1 MTSRKE
7 MLRRWQV
14 PILVTVL
21 AFVLMR
27 CVLFLGYVPTESMEP
42 TLEAGSYILGS
53 RLFRE
58 LETGDIIVFHHDNQ
72 LLVKRIAACQGDNV
86 DLRELRYMKDAV
98 IPVREKSVLT
108 VPVNCYYVL
117 GDNADHSF
125 DSRYWDDPFV
135 KMEDIVAVLFIN

>member
-72 LLVKRIAACQGDNV
+72 LLVKRIAACPGDEV
-86 DLRELRYMKDAV
+86 DLRELCYMKDTV
-98 IPVREKSVLT
+98 IPVWEKSVLT
-108 VPVNCYYVL
+108 VPENCYYVL
-117 GDNADHSF
+117 GDNVDHSF

-135 KMEDIVAVLFIN
+135 KRKDVIAVLFIN

>member
-7 MLRRWQV
+7 MLSRWRV

-21 AFVLMR
+21 AFVLTR

-72 LLVKRIAACQGDNV
+72 LLVKRIEACPGEKV
-86 DLRELRYMKDAV
+86 DLRELRYMKDTV
-98 IPVREKSVLT
+98 IPVWEEPVLT
-108 VPVNCYYVL
+108 VPENCYYVL
-117 GDNADHSF
+117 GDNVDHSF

-135 KMEDIVAVLFIN
+135 KREDIVAVLFIN

>member
-42 TLEAGSYILGS
+42 TLEAGSFILGS

-72 LLVKRIAACQGDNV
+72 LLVKRIEACPGEKV
-86 DLRELRYMKDAV
+86 DLRELRYMKDTI
-98 IPVREKSVLT
+98 IPVWEKPVLT
-108 VPVNCYYVL
+108 VPENCYYAL
-117 GDNADHSF
+117 GDNVDHSF

-135 KMEDIVAVLFIN
+135 KREDVVAVLFIN

>member
-7 MLRRWQV
+7 MLSRWRV

-72 LLVKRIAACQGDNV
+72 LLVKRIEACPGEKV
-86 DLRELRYMKDAV
+86 DLRELRYMKDTV
-98 IPVREKSVLT
+98 IPVWEEPVLT
-108 VPVNCYYVL
+108 VPENCYYVL
-117 GDNADHSF
+117 GDNVDHSF

-135 KMEDIVAVLFIN
+135 KREDIVAVLFIN

>member
-7 MLRRWQV
+7 MLRGWRV

-72 LLVKRIAACQGDNV
+72 LLVKRIEACPGEKV
-86 DLRELRYMKDAV
+86 DLRELRYMKDTV
-98 IPVREKSVLT
+98 IPVWEEPVLT
-108 VPVNCYYVL
+108 VPENCYYVL
-117 GDNADHSF
+117 GDNVDHSF

-135 KMEDIVAVLFIN
+135 KRKDVVAVLFIN

>member
-7 MLRRWQV
+7 MLSRWRV

-72 LLVKRIAACQGDNV
+72 LLVKRIAACPGDEV
-86 DLRELRYMKDAV
+86 DLRELRYMKDTV
-98 IPVREKSVLT
+98 IPVWEKSVLT
-108 VPVNCYYVL
+108 MPENCYYVL
-117 GDNADHSF
+117 GDNVDHSF

-135 KMEDIVAVLFIN
+135 KRKDVVAVLFIN

>member
-7 MLRRWQV
+7 MLSRWRV

-21 AFVLMR
+21 ACVLMR

-72 LLVKRIAACQGDNV
+72 LLVKRIAACPGDEV
-86 DLRELRYMKDAV
+86 DLRELRYMKDTV
-98 IPVREKSVLT
+98 IPVWEKPVLT
-108 VPVNCYYVL
+108 VTENCYYVL
-117 GDNADHSF
+117 GDNVDHSF

-135 KMEDIVAVLFIN
+135 KREDVVAVLFIN

>member
-7 MLRRWQV
+7 MLSRWRV

-72 LLVKRIAACQGDNV
+72 LLVKRIEACPGEKV
-86 DLRELRYMKDAV
+86 DLRELRYMKDTV
-98 IPVREKSVLT
+98 IPVWEKPVLT
-108 VPVNCYYVL
+108 VPENSYYVL
-117 GDNADHSF
+117 GDNVDHSF
-125 DSRYWDDPFV
+125 DSRYWNDPFV
-135 KMEDIVAVLFIN
+135 KREDIVAVLFIN

>member
-72 LLVKRIAACQGDNV
+72 LLVKRIAACPGDEV
-86 DLRELRYMKDAV
+86 DLRELRYMKHTV
-98 IPVREKSVLT
+98 IPVWENPVLT
-108 VPVNCYYVL
+108 VPENFYYVL
-117 GDNADHSF
+117 GDNVDHSF

-135 KMEDIVAVLFIN
+135 KREDVVAVLFIN

>member
-7 MLRRWQV
+7 MLSRWRV

-21 AFVLMR
+21 TFVLMR

-72 LLVKRIAACQGDNV
+72 LLVKRIEACPGEKV
-86 DLRELRYMKDAV
+86 DLRELRYMKDTV
-98 IPVREKSVLT
+98 IPVWEKPVLT
-108 VPVNCYYVL
+108 VPENFYYVL
-117 GDNADHSF
+117 GDNVDHSF
-125 DSRYWDDPFV
+125 DSRYWNDPFV
-135 KMEDIVAVLFIN
+135 KREDIVAVLFIN

>member
-7 MLRRWQV
+7 RLRRWRV
-14 PILVTVL
+14 PIFVTVL

-72 LLVKRIAACQGDNV
+72 LLVKRIAACPGDEV
-86 DLRELRYMKDAV
+86 DLRELRYMKDTV
-98 IPVREKSVLT
+98 IPVWEKPVLT
-108 VPVNCYYVL
+108 VTENCYYVL
-117 GDNADHSF
+117 GDNVDHSF

-135 KMEDIVAVLFIN
+135 KREDVVAVLFIN

>member
-7 MLRRWQV
+7 MLSRWRV

-21 AFVLMR
+21 AFVLTR

-72 LLVKRIAACQGDNV
+72 LLVKRIEACPGEKV
-86 DLRELRYMKDAV
+86 DLRELRYMKDTV
-98 IPVREKSVLT
+98 IPVWEKPVLT
-108 VPVNCYYVL
+108 VPENCYYVL
-117 GDNADHSF
+117 GDNVDHSF

-135 KMEDIVAVLFIN
+135 KREDIVAVLFIN

>member
-7 MLRRWQV
+7 RLRRWRV
-14 PILVTVL
+14 PIFVTVL

-72 LLVKRIAACQGDNV
+72 LLVKRIEACPGEKV
-86 DLRELRYMKDAV
+86 DLRELRYMKDTV
-98 IPVREKSVLT
+98 IPVWEEPVLT
-108 VPVNCYYVL
+108 VPENCYYVL
-117 GDNADHSF
+117 GDNVDHSF

-135 KMEDIVAVLFIN
+135 KREDIVAVLFIN

>member
-53 RLFRE
+53 RLFRK

-72 LLVKRIAACQGDNV
+72 LLVKRIADCPGDEV
-86 DLRELRYMKDAV
+86 DLRELRYMKDTV
-98 IPVREKSVLT
+98 IPVWEKPVLT
-108 VPVNCYYVL
+108 VPENCFYAL
-117 GDNADHSF
+117 GDNVDHSF

-135 KMEDIVAVLFIN
+135 KREDVVAVLFIN

>member
-72 LLVKRIAACQGDNV
+72 LLVKRIAACPEDEV
-86 DLRELRYMKDAV
+86 DLRELRYMKDTV
-98 IPVREKSVLT
+98 IPVWEKPVLT
-108 VPVNCYYVL
+108 VPENCYYVL
-117 GDNADHSF
+117 GDNVDHSF

-135 KMEDIVAVLFIN
+135 KREDVVAVLFIN

>member
-7 MLRRWQV
+7 MLSRWRV

-21 AFVLMR
+21 AFVLTR

-72 LLVKRIAACQGDNV
+72 LLVKRIAACPGDEV
-86 DLRELRYMKDAV
+86 DLRELRYMKDTV
-98 IPVREKSVLT
+98 IPVWEKPVLT
-108 VPVNCYYVL
+108 VPENCYYAL
-117 GDNADHSF
+117 GDNVDHSF

-135 KMEDIVAVLFIN
+135 KREDVVAVLFIN

>member
-7 MLRRWQV
+7 MLSRWRV

-21 AFVLMR
+21 AFVLTR

-72 LLVKRIAACQGDNV
+72 LLVKRIEACPGEKV
-86 DLRELRYMKDAV
+86 DLRELRYMKDTV
-98 IPVREKSVLT
+98 IPVWEEPVLT
-108 VPVNCYYVL
+108 VPENCYYVL
-117 GDNADHSF
+117 GDNVDHSF

-135 KMEDIVAVLFIN
+135 KREDVVAVLFIN

>member
-7 MLRRWQV
+7 MLSRWRV

-21 AFVLMR
+21 AFVLTR

-72 LLVKRIAACQGDNV
+72 LLVKRIEACPGEKV
-86 DLRELRYMKDAV
+86 DLRELRYMKDTV
-98 IPVREKSVLT
+98 IPVWEEPVLT
-108 VPVNCYYVL
+108 VPENCYYVL
-117 GDNADHSF
+117 GDNVDHSF

-135 KMEDIVAVLFIN
+135 KRKDVIAVLFIN

>member
-7 MLRRWQV
+7 MLSRWRV

-58 LETGDIIVFHHDNQ
+58 LETGDIIVFHHDNH
-72 LLVKRIAACQGDNV
+72 LLVKRIAACPGDEV
-86 DLRELRYMKDAV
+86 DLRELRYMKDTV
-98 IPVREKSVLT
+98 IPVWEKSVLT
-108 VPVNCYYVL
+108 VPENCYYVL
-117 GDNADHSF
+117 GDNVDHSF

-135 KMEDIVAVLFIN
+135 KREDVVAVLFIN

>member
-1 MTSRKE
+1 MTSIKE
-7 MLRRWQV
+7 LLRRCRV

-72 LLVKRIAACQGDNV
+72 LLVKRIAACPGEKV
-86 DLRELRYMKDAV
+86 DLRELRYMKDTV
-98 IPVREKSVLT
+98 IPVWEKPVLT
-108 VPVNCYYVL
+108 VPENCYYVL
-117 GDNADHSF
+117 GDNVDHSF
-125 DSRYWDDPFV
+125 DSRYWNDPFV
-135 KMEDIVAVLFIN
+135 KREDIFAVLFIN

>member
-1 MTSRKE
+1 MTSIKE
-7 MLRRWQV
+7 LLRRCRV

-86 DLRELRYMKDAV
+86 DLRELLYMKDTV
-98 IPVREKSVLT
+98 IPVWEKPVLT
-108 VPVNCYYVL
+108 VPENCYYVL
-117 GDNADHSF
+117 GDNVDHSF

-135 KMEDIVAVLFIN
+135 KREDVVAVLFIN

>member
-7 MLRRWQV
+7 MLSRWRV

-53 RLFRE
+53 RLFRK

-72 LLVKRIAACQGDNV
+72 LLVKRIAACLGDEV
-86 DLRELRYMKDAV
+86 DLRELRYMKDTV
-98 IPVREKSVLT
+98 IPVWEKPVLT
-108 VPVNCYYVL
+108 VPENCYYVL
-117 GDNADHSF
+117 GDNVDHSF
-125 DSRYWDDPFV
+125 DSRYWDAPFV
-135 KMEDIVAVLFIN
+135 KREDVVAVLFIN

>member
-7 MLRRWQV
+7 MLSRWRV

-42 TLEAGSYILGS
+42 TLEAGRYILGY
-53 RLFRE
+53 RHFRE
-58 LETGDIIVFHHDNQ
+58 LEVGDIIVFHHDNQ
-72 LLVKRIAACQGDNV
+72 LLVKRIAACPGDEV
-86 DLRELRYMKDAV
+86 DLRELRYMKDTV
-98 IPVREKSVLT
+98 IPVWEKPVLT
-108 VPVNCYYVL
+108 VPENCYYVL
-117 GDNADHSF
+117 GDNVDHSF

-135 KMEDIVAVLFIN
+135 KREDVVAVLFIN

>member
-7 MLRRWQV
+7 MLRRWRV
-14 PILVTVL
+14 PIFVTVL

-58 LETGDIIVFHHDNQ
+58 LETGDIIVFHHDNH
-72 LLVKRIAACQGDNV
+72 LLVKRIAACPGEKV
-86 DLRELRYMKDAV
+86 DLRELRYMKDNV
-98 IPVREKSVLT
+98 IPVWEKPVLT
-108 VPVNCYYVL
+108 VPENCYYVL
-117 GDNADHSF
+117 GDNVDHSF
-125 DSRYWDDPFV
+125 DSRYWYEPFV
-135 KMEDIVAVLFIN
+135 KREDIVAVLFIK

>member
-7 MLRRWQV
+7 MLSRWRV

-72 LLVKRIAACQGDNV
+72 LLVKRIEACPGEKV
-86 DLRELRYMKDAV
+86 DLRELRYMKDTV
-98 IPVREKSVLT
+98 IPVWEEPVLT
-108 VPVNCYYVL
+108 VPENCYYVL
-117 GDNADHSF
+117 GDNVDHSF

-135 KMEDIVAVLFIN
+135 KRKDVIAVLFIN

>member
-108 VPVNCYYVL
+108 VPENSYYVL
-117 GDNADHSF
+117 GDNVDHSF
-125 DSRYWDDPFV
+125 DSRYWNDPFV
-135 KMEDIVAVLFIN
+135 KREDIVAVLFIN

>member
-7 MLRRWQV
+7 MLSRWRV

-72 LLVKRIAACQGDNV
+72 LLVKRIAACPGDEV
-86 DLRELRYMKDAV
+86 DLREQCYMKDTV
-98 IPVREKSVLT
+98 IPVWEKSVLT
-108 VPVNCYYVL
+108 VPENCYYVL
-117 GDNADHSF
+117 GDNVDHSF

-135 KMEDIVAVLFIN
+135 KRKDVIAVLFIN

>member
-1 MTSRKE
+1 MTSIKE
-7 MLRRWQV
+7 LLRRCRV

-72 LLVKRIAACQGDNV
+72 LLVKRIAACLGDEV
-86 DLRELRYMKDAV
+86 DLRELRYMKDTV
-98 IPVREKSVLT
+98 IPVWEKPVLT
-108 VPVNCYYVL
+108 VPENFYYVL
-117 GDNADHSF
+117 GDNVDHSF

-135 KMEDIVAVLFIN
+135 KREDVVAVLFIN

>member
-1 MTSRKE
+1 MTSQKE

-14 PILVTVL
+14 PIHVTVL

-108 VPVNCYYVL
+108 VPENCYYVL
-117 GDNADHSF
+117 GDNVDHSF

-135 KMEDIVAVLFIN
+135 KREDIVAVLFIN

>member
-1 MTSRKE
+1 MTSIKE
-7 MLRRWQV
+7 LLRRCRV

-53 RLFRE
+53 RLFRK

-72 LLVKRIAACQGDNV
+72 LLVKRIAACPGDEV
-86 DLRELRYMKDAV
+86 DLRELRYMKDTV
-98 IPVREKSVLT
+98 IPVWEKPVLT
-108 VPVNCYYVL
+108 VPENCYYVL
-117 GDNADHSF
+117 GDNVDHSF

-135 KMEDIVAVLFIN
+135 KKEDVVAVLFIN